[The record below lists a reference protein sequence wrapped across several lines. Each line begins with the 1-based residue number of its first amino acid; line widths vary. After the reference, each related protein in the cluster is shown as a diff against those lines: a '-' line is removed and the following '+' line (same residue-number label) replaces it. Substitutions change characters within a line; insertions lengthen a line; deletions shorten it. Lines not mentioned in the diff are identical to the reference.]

1 MENGEH
7 GRQLEVAVGPVGPVL
22 GPEYGVVTVHRHLGE
37 ARVASKP
44 INKNGHAI
52 QTAAQH
58 VGHKHIFHDILQI
71 QDMRIYTLLATLF
84 FLSSMQ
90 G

>member
-58 VGHKHIFHDILQI
+58 VGHKHIFHDIYQSYAHIHITSNIVFLI
-71 QDMRIYTLLATLF
+71 KHARIN
-84 FLSSMQ
+84 
-90 G
+90 